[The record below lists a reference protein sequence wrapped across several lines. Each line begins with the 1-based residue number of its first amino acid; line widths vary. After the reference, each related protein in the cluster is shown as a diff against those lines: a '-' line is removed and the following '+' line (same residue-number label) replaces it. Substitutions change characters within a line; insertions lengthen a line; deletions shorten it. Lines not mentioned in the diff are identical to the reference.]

1 MDIVLFVYPTSPFV
15 AKVSVVLAYLRLDH
29 SFVAVSPIDPHEIG
43 FTRQRQ
49 VPVLSIGGNWRTGSS
64 DIGRWL
70 ARVAGREDLLGN
82 GDADVSAINEV
93 DHWVDAA
100 LIPLLFDQISRPA
113 LSFSR
118 MRDCW
123 RLARIVHQASP
134 LPVWARAAWPFI
146 VPRAPFVSS
155 MLAQSRNSQSL
166 SRHEQRVAEEFE
178 DRLGYGPFLTERDA
192 ISIAD
197 LFAFAAMAAPF
208 LMGISRPWLFDGK
221 PKIRRWMQRLASVL
235 PSNPLPCHDKFV
247 ARRMDEIH
255 LLEIPDQSTGMWK

>member
-1 MDIVLFVYPTSPFV
+1 MDIVLFGYPTSPFV

-118 MRDCW
+118 MQDCW

-134 LPVWARAAWPFI
+134 LPT
-146 VPRAPFVSS
+146 
-155 MLAQSRNSQSL
+155 
-166 SRHEQRVAEEFE
+166 EE
-178 DRLGYGPFLTERDA
+178 P
-192 ISIAD
+192 
-197 LFAFAAMAAPF
+197 P
-208 LMGISRPWLFDGK
+208 
-221 PKIRRWMQRLASVL
+221 
-235 PSNPLPCHDKFV
+235 
-247 ARRMDEIH
+247 
-255 LLEIPDQSTGMWK
+255 PDD